1 MMQETGEMERE
12 KICVRAELF
21 GGDAYYCTRG
31 RVWEESKYDVGEIVD
46 TRSIACGPPHMTRWH
61 DDLRSNCFKQKR
73 MARSISTKTTSYRE
87 DVPSRVS
94 SSDVRSSA
102 DCFAGS
108 ELEITSAQYTGFRLL
123 VVGGLAGSHPA
134 RRLIRQT
141 QIRRY

>member
-1 MMQETGEMERE
+1 MQETGEMERE

-73 MARSISTKTTSYRE
+73 MARSISTKTMSYIERMSRPGFHPPMF
-87 DVPSRVS
+87 DLPLIALRDRSWRSHQLSTPDSAYWLSVAWLVPILP
-94 SSDVRSSA
+94 A
-102 DCFAGS
+102 D
-108 ELEITSAQYTGFRLL
+108 
-123 VVGGLAGSHPA
+123 
-134 RRLIRQT
+134 
-141 QIRRY
+141 